1 MKLSYANNVVIVT
14 GAGSGIGRATC
25 LLLAQEGAK
34 VAAIDV
40 HADAVKAVADT
51 INSNGGEALALTC
64 DISDPTQVTATVARV
79 AAELGA
85 PSALFNIAGI
95 VKFCRSED
103 LDVATFNRVL
113 NVNLIGAFLMSQ
125 ATLPHLIGNRG
136 AIVNVASMAGNLG
149 VPYGAAY
156 SASKGGL
163 IALTKSMAKEY
174 SDRGV
179 RINVIAPSGVE
190 TPMAS
195 VPLPTDANPDV
206 IRLIPFTPL
215 GYAKPEE
222 IAAVI
227 LLLGAKES
235 GVLSGAL
242 IPIDGAST

>member
-1 MKLSYANNVVIVT
+1 MKLSYADNVVIVT
-14 GAGSGIGRATC
+14 GGASGIGRATC
-25 LLLAQEGAK
+25 LLLAAEGAK

-40 HADAVKAVADT
+40 HTEAVQAVANS
-51 INSNGGEALALTC
+51 INSAGGKALALTC
-64 DISDPTQVTATVARV
+64 DISDPEQVKNTVAQV
-79 AAELGA
+79 VAELGA
-85 PSALFNIAGI
+85 PAALFNIAGV
-95 VKFCRSED
+95 VKFGRSED
-103 LDVATFNRVL
+103 LDAAAFNRIL
-113 NVNLIGAFLMSQ
+113 NINLVGAFLMSQ
-125 ATLPHLIGNRG
+125 AAMPHLIACRG
-136 AIVNVASMAGNLG
+136 SIVNVASMAGNLG

-179 RINVIAPSGVE
+179 RINAIAPSGVE
-190 TPMAS
+190 TPMAA
-195 VPLPTDANPDV
+195 VPLPKDANPDV

-235 GVLSGAL
+235 GVISGAL
-242 IPIDGAST
+242 VPIDGAST

>member
-1 MKLSYANNVVIVT
+1 MKLSYANSVVIVT
-14 GAGSGIGRATC
+14 GGASGIGRATC

-40 HADAVKAVADT
+40 HADAVQAVADT
-51 INSNGGEALALTC
+51 INGSGGQALALTC
-64 DISDPTQVTATVARV
+64 DISDPEQVKNAVARV
-79 AAELGA
+79 ASELGA
-85 PSALFNIAGI
+85 PSALFNIAGV

-103 LDVATFNRVL
+103 LDIATFSRVL

-125 ATLPHLIGNRG
+125 ATMPHLIANRG

-179 RINVIAPSGVE
+179 RINAIAPSGVE

-195 VPLPTDANPDV
+195 VPMPKDANPDV

>member
-1 MKLSYANNVVIVT
+1 MKLSYENQVVIVT
-14 GAGSGIGRATC
+14 GGASGIGRATC

-40 HADAVKAVADT
+40 HAEAVQAVANT
-51 INSNGGEALALTC
+51 INGNGGQALALTC
-64 DISDPTQVTATVARV
+64 DISDPEQVKAAIASVV
-79 AAELGA
+79 AELGA
-85 PSALFNIAGI
+85 PSALFNIAGV
-95 VKFCRSED
+95 VKFCRSEE
-103 LDVATFNRVL
+103 LDVATFSRVL
-113 NVNLIGAFLMSQ
+113 NINLIGAFLMSQ
-125 ATLPHLIGNRG
+125 AAMPHLIAHRG

-179 RINVIAPSGVE
+179 RINAIAPSGVE

-195 VPLPTDANPDV
+195 VPMPKDANPDV

>member
-1 MKLSYANNVVIVT
+1 MKLSYANSVVIVT
-14 GAGSGIGRATC
+14 GGASGIGRAAC

-40 HADAVKAVADT
+40 HADAVQAVADT
-51 INSNGGEALALTC
+51 INGSGGQALALTC
-64 DISDPTQVTATVARV
+64 DISDPEQVKNAVARV
-79 AAELGA
+79 ANELGA

-103 LDVATFNRVL
+103 LDIAAFSRVL

-125 ATLPHLIGNRG
+125 AAMPHLIANRG

-179 RINVIAPSGVE
+179 RINAIAPSGVE

-195 VPLPTDANPDV
+195 VPMPKDANPDV

>member
-14 GAGSGIGRATC
+14 GGASGIGRATC

-40 HADAVKAVADT
+40 HAEAVQAVADT
-51 INSNGGEALALTC
+51 INNSGGQALALTC
-64 DISDPTQVTATVARV
+64 DISDPEQVKATVARV
-79 AAELGA
+79 VSELGA
-85 PSALFNIAGI
+85 PSTLLNIAGV

-103 LDVATFNRVL
+103 LDVATFTRVL

-125 ATLPHLIGNRG
+125 AVMPHLIANRG

-163 IALTKSMAKEY
+163 IALTKSMAKEF

-179 RINVIAPSGVE
+179 RINAIAPSGVE

-195 VPLPTDANPDV
+195 VPMPKDANPDV

>member
-1 MKLSYANNVVIVT
+1 MKLSYADSVVIVT
-14 GAGSGIGRATC
+14 GGASGIGRATC
-25 LLLAQEGAK
+25 LLLAQEGARI
-34 VAAIDV
+34 AAIDV
-40 HADAVKAVADT
+40 HTEAVEAVAAG
-51 INSNGGEALALTC
+51 INRDGGKALALTC
-64 DISDPTQVTATVARV
+64 DISDPEQVENAVARV
-79 AAELGA
+79 VAELGA

-95 VKFCRSED
+95 VKFSRSED
-103 LDVATFNRVL
+103 LDAAAFNRVL
-113 NVNLIGAFLMSQ
+113 GINLVGAFLMSQ
-125 ATLPHLIGNRG
+125 AAMPHLIANRG

-179 RINVIAPSGVE
+179 RINAIAPSGVE
-190 TPMAS
+190 TPMAA
-195 VPLPTDANPDV
+195 VPMPKDANPDV

-222 IAAVI
+222 IAAMI

-235 GVLSGAL
+235 GVVSGAL